1 MALDR
6 NRESIA
12 VTSTLPLTVP
22 GSLSLFPSCSVQC
35 RIYSLSCSGLLV
47 LFFVKCN
54 LLLTK
59 LSFFFTSQPNQ
70 LSISDFLGH
79 WIRIGSR
86 AGTLGRLSPFI
97 LFRLFF
103 SSFSFSGNPAVPF
116 LFRLVYIT
124 LELAIHT
131 YFTHPG
137 SSHTRSVFNIL
148 RSKKKRNSSIE
159 VFHLSFSQFTLLPV
173 ATPLIAVAVISCDPL
188 HSYF

>member
-12 VTSTLPLTVP
+12 VTSTLPLLYLD
-22 GSLSLFPSCSVQC
+22 LSPSSPLTACNAGFIPSPVLDYWSCSLLNVTH
-35 RIYSLSCSGLLV
+35 YSRSSR
-47 LFFVKCN
+47 
-54 LLLTK
+54 
-59 LSFFFTSQPNQ
+59 FFFTSQPNQ